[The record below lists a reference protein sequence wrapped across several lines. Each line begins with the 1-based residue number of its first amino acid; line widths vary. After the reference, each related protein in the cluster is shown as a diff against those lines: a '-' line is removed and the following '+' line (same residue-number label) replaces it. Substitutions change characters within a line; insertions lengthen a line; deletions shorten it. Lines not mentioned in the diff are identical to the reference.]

1 MLQENLRALRIKK
14 GLSQEELACRI
25 HVVRQT
31 VSKWETG
38 LSVPD
43 AQTLIQI
50 AQVLET
56 SVARLLDE
64 EPPANNEKEA
74 DKISIIAEKLEQL
87 NSEMARKNA
96 IHRRKKRTG
105 YAIAIVLSSVFLIIL
120 FLFAVELL
128 TRQPL
133 GPGVIGGADR
143 PTGIFL
149 FSEVGW
155 PGICIGGILCIAVII
170 LAGIFLHRTK

>member
-1 MLQENLRALRIKK
+1 MLFRSRALRIKK
-14 GLSQEELACRI
+14 GLSQQELAGRI

-149 FSEVGW
+149 FLEVGW

-170 LAGIFLHRTK
+170 LAGIFLHRIK